1 MGKGSAS
8 AGALAPLRPVSE
20 LLDHLQEVTG
30 GPVDAAV
37 LGRALTHRSY
47 AYEAGG
53 LPHNERL
60 EFLGDSVL
68 GLVVTTTLYDAH
80 PDTSE
85 GQLAKLR
92 AAVVNMR
99 ALADV
104 GRTLGLGDYVYL
116 GRGEE
121 STGGRDKDSIL
132 ADTVEAVIGA
142 VYQSAGIEAAGELVH
157 HLVDPLLAQS
167 ATLGAGL
174 DWKTSLQEITS
185 RHGLGA
191 PEYSVTEDGPEHA
204 KCVRGPGRRRRAT
217 CSARGSGRTKKVA
230 EQEAAALA
238 WTAIR
243 DAHEGAG
250 RRPRGGAA
258 PGGRRRRAR
267 AGRARRGPCLSCPRS
282 RSSAAASPTT
292 CSAAPSPTSSC
303 AATGSPAATSP
314 APRTSPTASPG
325 AASRPCAGAASTSG
339 STCGDA
345 LGLILHLGMSGQL
358 LVEDAAAPDEKHLHA
373 RFRFADDGPEL
384 RFVDQRTFGG
394 LALTDLDVARHPD
407 DDRAHRARPARAG
420 LRPGRGRA
428 PGQGQGQ
435 RDQAGAARPDAWPR
449 ASATSTP
456 TRRSGARR
464 CTASGSASA
473 LDQAAHRRGARP
485 RGAGHARGARR
496 GRHELRRALRQRQRR
511 LGLLRPLAR
520 APTARPG
527 GPARGAARPSGASTS

>member
-8 AGALAPLRPVSE
+8 SGALTPLRPVSE

-104 GRTLGLGDYVYL
+104 GRTLGLGDYVFL

-174 DWKTSLQEITS
+174 DWKTSLQELS
-185 RHGLGA
+185 AGHGLGV
-191 PEYSVTEDGPEHA
+191 PEYVLADQGPDHEKTFTA
-204 KCVRGPGRRRRAT
+204 QVRVGESLYGHGTGR
-217 CSARGSGRTKKVA
+217 SKKEA
-230 EQEAAALA
+230 EQQAAETAY
-238 WTAIR
+238 TAI
-243 DAHEGAG
+243 
-250 RRPRGGAA
+250 
-258 PGGRRRRAR
+258 
-267 AGRARRGPCLSCPRS
+267 
-282 RSSAAASPTT
+282 
-292 CSAAPSPTSSC
+292 
-303 AATGSPAATSP
+303 AATY
-314 APRTSPTASPG
+314 
-325 AASRPCAGAASTSG
+325 
-339 STCGDA
+339 GD
-345 LGLILHLGMSGQL
+345 L
-358 LVEDAAAPDEKHLHA
+358 PD
-373 RFRFADDGPEL
+373 
-384 RFVDQRTFGG
+384 
-394 LALTDLDVARHPD
+394 
-407 DDRAHRARPARAG
+407 
-420 LRPGRGRA
+420 
-428 PGQGQGQ
+428 
-435 RDQAGAARPDAWPR
+435 
-449 ASATSTP
+449 S
-456 TRRSGARR
+456 
-464 CTASGSASA
+464 
-473 LDQAAHRRGARP
+473 
-485 RGAGHARGARR
+485 
-496 GRHELRRALRQRQRR
+496 
-511 LGLLRPLAR
+511 
-520 APTARPG
+520 
-527 GPARGAARPSGASTS
+527 